1 MEIDVKELLKVAT
14 EVAKFHFRKYP
25 DVEERIE
32 DVKSTAWELS
42 LTAGDKATINT
53 LCQYAARRVMIR
65 RQFQESKRD
74 LLAIPS
80 KKRASRNQFRR
91 VAFTVTGLA
100 SQRDNPAEAAIFRI
114 DFPVWFENLSPLKR
128 TALKLMGVGERNE
141 QIARILKVSESRVA
155 QIRRELFESWIKAHA

>member
-65 RQFQESKRD
+65 RQFQNRN
-74 LLAIPS
+74 ATCRPS
-80 KKRASRNQFRR
+80 
-91 VAFTVTGLA
+91 
-100 SQRDNPAEAAIFRI
+100 PARSGPAGT
-114 DFPVWFENLSPLKR
+114 NS
-128 TALKLMGVGERNE
+128 GG
-141 QIARILKVSESRVA
+141 
-155 QIRRELFESWIKAHA
+155 